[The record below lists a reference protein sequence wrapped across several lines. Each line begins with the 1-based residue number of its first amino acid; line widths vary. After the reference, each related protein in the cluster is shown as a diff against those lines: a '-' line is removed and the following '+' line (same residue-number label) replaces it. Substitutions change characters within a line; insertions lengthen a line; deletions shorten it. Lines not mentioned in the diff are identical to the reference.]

1 MTLFV
6 IISIF
11 MKKLYSK
18 TLEKDNCGYGLIC
31 HRYGNQTREILHKSI
46 RALESMAHR
55 GAVGADGVTGDGA
68 GLLVDINKRF
78 FTKVIKDE
86 KQVTLPDDFAIGMI
100 FSKDNLSELSLIHI

>member
-1 MTLFV
+1 ME
-6 IISIF
+6 
-11 MKKLYSK
+11 KLYSK

-46 RALESMAHR
+46 CALESMAHR

-100 FSKDNLSELSLIHI
+100 FSKDN

>member
-1 MTLFV
+1 
-6 IISIF
+6 

-55 GAVGADGVTGDGA
+55 GAVGADGVTGC
-68 GLLVDINKRF
+68 LLYTSPSPR
-78 FTKVIKDE
+78 DE
-86 KQVTLPDDFAIGMI
+86 R
-100 FSKDNLSELSLIHI
+100 LSRMPSSA